1 MSLGAKD
8 QVVEAEDF
16 ADILEP
22 FAPGRGRAVAFRTAL
37 GYSMASNLVCRSC
50 LGGLRPEYI

>member
-22 FAPGRGRAVAFRTAL
+22 FAPGRGRAVAF
-37 GYSMASNLVCRSC
+37 
-50 LGGLRPEYI
+50 GLL